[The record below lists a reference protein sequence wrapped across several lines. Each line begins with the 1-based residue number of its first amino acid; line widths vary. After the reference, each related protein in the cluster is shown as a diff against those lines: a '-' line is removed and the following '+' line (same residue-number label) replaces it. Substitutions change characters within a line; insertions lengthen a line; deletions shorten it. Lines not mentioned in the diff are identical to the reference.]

1 MTTDILTLNTP
12 TNFQDASGIELIR
25 LFALNLKD
33 QYMVLMCDEDEID
46 PSVAM
51 TAYDFERELISAFL
65 EFSYEHLEI
74 LKPLFTE
81 ELDEKWL
88 RYFSEDDPKVG
99 ALQCVLHLQT
109 TILDTLEIT
118 EDEKNQEANEQ
129 E

>member
-12 TNFQDASGIELIR
+12 TNFQDATGIELIR

-33 QYMVLMCDEDEID
+33 QYM
-46 PSVAM
+46 
-51 TAYDFERELISAFL
+51 
-65 EFSYEHLEI
+65 
-74 LKPLFTE
+74 
-81 ELDEKWL
+81 
-88 RYFSEDDPKVG
+88 DDPKVG

-118 EDEKNQEANEQ
+118 EDEKKQEANEQ